1 MSIKLENIKKYAL
14 FCLILVNKLSE
25 IDIVHD
31 VYVFN
36 FIYCLNIICNSALTK
51 FHFFT
56 LIEISTV
63 IIQMTNESFNDQ

>member
-1 MSIKLENIKKYAL
+1 MSIKNIKRNMLL

-25 IDIVHD
+25 IDMVHD
-31 VYVFN
+31 VYAFN

-56 LIEISTV
+56 LIEINTV
-63 IIQMTNESFNDQ
+63 ILQMTESFNDQ